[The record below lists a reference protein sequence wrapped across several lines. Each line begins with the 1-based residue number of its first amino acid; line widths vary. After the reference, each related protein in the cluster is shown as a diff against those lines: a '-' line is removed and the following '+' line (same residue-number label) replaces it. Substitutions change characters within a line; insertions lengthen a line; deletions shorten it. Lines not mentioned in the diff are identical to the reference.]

1 MVVWLAGK
9 ESLQS
14 YALLTVYRDFFHGF
28 TEDTVAATRG
38 AGHGDNFRRHINRR
52 LISALA
58 QRALITSAYY
68 CGTHKTSGFIP
79 SGP

>member
-1 MVVWLAGK
+1 
-9 ESLQS
+9 
-14 YALLTVYRDFFHGF
+14 
-28 TEDTVAATRG
+28 
-38 AGHGDNFRRHINRR
+38 
-52 LISALA
+52 LA